1 MSFVVEQSS
10 GDQPSLKS
18 GWREARIPEVKS
30 EMLRESRL
38 RLRLKK
44 RTSINSIP
52 RIYKE
57 KEMADFRKW
66 FYALAVVALLA
77 GLSIP
82 AAAQGTAV
90 NCINGGAT
98 TPIVRAEG
106 LTELMGD
113 LVLNCSGGNPTVAN
127 QAVPPVNITI
137 ILSVNITSKLT
148 AASLY
153 NEALLIIDE
162 PNASAPSPNSNRPIL
177 NCGRTGAPDTGTQSG
192 PGVCSIISDGIPS
205 QTYNGVPNKFGQFAC
220 DGAGGRPAANS
231 FGCGSP
237 NVFQARQGSPFNA
250 GLINNISWLGVPVD
264 PPGTGTTRTLRFT
277 NIRGNANQDQIAST
291 FIQVPITAQVA
302 INGSTAFNINIPPQG
317 QVVAF
322 VQKGLITTVRNARLD
337 FVQCNTENGKLFTG
351 ASTFAFNQTPF
362 GGANGGGNNSGSGS
376 PIVRFSEGFATA
388 WKVRNISEILN
399 NGTFTNGSYVY
410 NGGLGNPADLNQNV
424 PGAIYNTEA
433 GFEYNSAF
441 QNPGPASTPPSPGG
455 NPPNGIGNG
464 AATGA
469 VNTGFSLNSDFTTTG
484 ISQAGIATQGTRLYM
499 SFSSIPQGSAV
510 FVPPVVFL
518 FRQNATAPTPATF
531 TPGSNTGVAVL
542 VTTDAAGDTPYSL
555 AQTLPASTA
564 GGVVGTLV
572 PVSNNLAVYEVLFED
587 PNSLESVDIPV
598 VVAYVANLTANPP
611 VGLPVTGVTAQ
622 VSGGF
627 APFYTSAPAAL
638 PQTTTAFPIP
648 RFVPGNTPL
657 NLFLINK
664 CACDMLFPFVSSQG
678 GFDSGIAIAN
688 TSLDPGAAFGFFATP
703 QQGAVTFFY
712 FGVGNNGGAP
722 PPAQTSGIVPAG
734 QVLTYVLSSGGGAIG
749 TSANGLDNRAAGF
762 QGYIIAQAAFQYCHS
777 YAFIS
782 ALGGGPTSA
791 GVSEGYLGLILD
803 NPGLNYRTPQASE
816 SLVH

>member
-1 MSFVVEQSS
+1 MSFLVKQSS

-18 GWREARIPEVKS
+18 GWMEARIPEVKS
-30 EMLRESRL
+30 EKLRESRL

-148 AASLY
+148 ASALY

-177 NCGRTGAPDTGTQSG
+177 NCGAAGAPDTGTQSG
-192 PGVCSIISDGIPS
+192 PGVCSIISDGNPAN
-205 QTYNGVPNKFGQFAC
+205 TYNGVANKFGQFAC
-220 DGAGGRPAANS
+220 DGAGGRPAAGS

-237 NVFQARQGSPFNA
+237 NIFQARQGSPFNA

-302 INGSTAFNINIPPQG
+302 INGSTAFNINIPAQG

-322 VQKGLITTVRNARLD
+322 VQKGLITAVRNPRLD
-337 FVQCNTENGKLFTG
+337 FVQCNTENGKLFAGT
-351 ASTFAFNQTPF
+351 AAFAFNQTPF
-362 GGANGGGNNSGSGS
+362 GTSGGGGNNSGTGS
-376 PIVRFSEGFATA
+376 PVVRFSEGFATA
-388 WKVRNISEILN
+388 WKVRNISEFVGN
-399 NGTFTNGSYVY
+399 GTVGGNGTFTNGSYVY
-410 NGGLGNPADLNQNV
+410 NGGLNNPPDLNQNV

-433 GFEYNSAF
+433 GFEYVTGQNSP
-441 QNPGPASTPPSPGG
+441 NP

-464 AATGA
+464 PATGA
-469 VNTGFSLNSDFTTTG
+469 ANGGTPLVSASTG
-484 ISQAGIATQGTRLYM
+484 IAQAGIATQGTRLFL
-499 SFSSIPQGSAV
+499 SFSSIPQGSSV

-518 FRQNATAPTPATF
+518 FRQNATAPTPAVYSA
-531 TPGSNTGVAVL
+531 GANTGVAVL
-542 VTTDAAGDTPYSL
+542 VATDAAGDTAYAL
-555 AQTLPASTA
+555 AQALPTSATNGSA
-564 GGVVGTLV
+564 VGTLV
-572 PVSNNLAVYEVLFED
+572 PVSNNLAVYEILFDD
-587 PNSLESVDIPV
+587 PNSLENVDIPV
-598 VVAYVANLTANPP
+598 VVAFQANLSANPP
-611 VGLPVTGVTAQ
+611 AGLPAPGVTAQ
-622 VSGGF
+622 VTGGF
-627 APFYTSAPAAL
+627 APFYTSSAAAL
-638 PQTTTAFPIP
+638 PQTTSAFPIP
-648 RFVPGNTPL
+648 RFVPGNAPI
-657 NLFLINK
+657 NIFAINK
-664 CACDMLFPFVSSQG
+664 CACDMLFPFVASSG

-688 TSLDPGAAFGFFATP
+688 TSLDPGATFGFSAIP
-703 QQGAVTFFY
+703 QQGAVQFFY
-712 FGVGNNGGAP
+712 FGVGNGGAA
-722 PPAQTSGIVPAG
+722 PPASQTSAIVPAG

-749 TSANGLDNRAAGF
+749 NNANGLDNRANGF
-762 QGYIIAQAAFQYCHS
+762 QGYIIAQAGFQYCHA

-803 NPGLNYRTPQASE
+803 PGGLTRAFQASE
-816 SLVH
+816 NLVH

>member
-1 MSFVVEQSS
+1 MSFLVKQSS

-18 GWREARIPEVKS
+18 GWMEARIPEVKS
-30 EMLRESRL
+30 EKLRESRL

-82 AAAQGTAV
+82 ASAQGTAV

-148 AASLY
+148 ASSLY

-177 NCGRTGAPDTGTQSG
+177 NCGAAGAPDTGTQSG
-192 PGVCSIISDGIPS
+192 PGVCSIISDGNPAT
-205 QTYNGVPNKFGQFAC
+205 TYNGVANKFGTGTC
-220 DGAGGRPAANS
+220 TTS
-231 FGCGSP
+231 VFGCGSP

-302 INGSTAFNINIPPQG
+302 INGSTAFNINIPAQG

-322 VQKGLITTVRNARLD
+322 VQKGLITAVRNPRLD
-337 FVQCNTENGKLFTG
+337 FVQCNTENGRLFSG
-351 ASTFAFNQTPF
+351 AAAFAFVPVGGSGTF
-362 GGANGGGNNSGSGS
+362 GGSSGGNNNSAASVGS

-388 WKVRNISEILN
+388 WKVRNISEVIGN
-399 NGTFTNGSYVY
+399 GTVAGNGTFTNGSYVY
-410 NGGLGNPADLNQNV
+410 NGGLNNPPDLNQNV

-433 GFEYNSAF
+433 GFEYVTGQNS
-441 QNPGPASTPPSPGG
+441 PTP

-464 AATGA
+464 PATGA
-469 VNTGFSLNSDFTTTG
+469 ANGGTPLISTSTG
-484 ISQAGIATQGTRLYM
+484 IAQAGIATQGTRLYL
-499 SFSSIPQGSAV
+499 SFSSIPQGSSV

-518 FRQNATAPTPATF
+518 FRQNATAPAPAVF
-531 TPGSNTGVAVL
+531 TAGANTGVAVL
-542 VTTDAAGDTPYSL
+542 VSTDTAGDTAYAL
-555 AQTLPASTA
+555 TQALPATA
-564 GGVVGTLV
+564 VAGAATGTLV
-572 PVSNNLAVYEVLFED
+572 PVSNNLAVYEVLFDD
-587 PNSLESVDIPV
+587 PNSLENVDIPV
-598 VVAYVANLTANPP
+598 VVAFQANLSANPP
-611 VGLPVTGVTAQ
+611 AGLPAPGVTAQ

-627 APFYTSAPAAL
+627 APFYTSSAAAL
-638 PQTTTAFPIP
+638 PQTTAAFPIP
-648 RFVPGNTPL
+648 RFVPGNAPI
-657 NLFLINK
+657 NIFAINK
-664 CACDMLFPFVSSQG
+664 CACDMLFPFVSSTG

-688 TSLDPGAAFGFFATP
+688 TSLDPGATFGFFATP
-703 QQGAVTFFY
+703 QQGAVQFFY
-712 FGVGNNGGAP
+712 FGTGNGGAA
-722 PPAQTSGIVPAG
+722 PPASQTSAIVPAG

-749 TSANGLDNRAAGF
+749 NNANGLDNRANGF
-762 QGYIIAQAAFQYCHS
+762 QGYIIAQAGFQYCHS

-803 NPGLNYRTPQASE
+803 PGGLTRAFQASE
-816 SLVH
+816 NLVH